1 MGRLTLSDGVFQ
13 PDPIMFW
20 NSLTHWGCSST
31 CYRITPH
38 VTNFSR
44 LRLSIEKQEGKRKYK
59 SDGGVRDARAYIRP
73 LVPRLPRKSSGAQGT
88 PEGRQRDA
96 RAYIRSL
103 AVHIVPRLPRKVR
116 WVRWGEVRWGEGR
129 WVGGEW
135 EVSGRWVGGEWEVSG
150 RWVGGEW
157 EVCGRWVWVS
167 EWGSEWVCEWGS
179 EWVSEVGSEWVSQS
193 VSESVSHSVSEWVSE
208 GVRTGG
214 REEDGAD
221 TELKTKTPHVNVGK
235 NVKWTAIWQSCWLRL
250 SAGSSDL
257 STWGVVLLTLYAR
270 HLVCFKAKLGIP
282 TTLFGMVLKIA
293 SVFGRIS

>member
-1 MGRLTLSDGVFQ
+1 M
-13 PDPIMFW
+13 
-20 NSLTHWGCSST
+20 
-31 CYRITPH
+31 
-38 VTNFSR
+38 
-44 LRLSIEKQEGKRKYK
+44 EGW
-59 SDGGVRDARAYIRP
+59 
-73 LVPRLPRKSSGAQGT
+73 GT
-88 PEGRQRDA
+88 PGRTSDPLSHACHAKAAEPKGHQRDA
-96 RAYIRSL
+96 RGMPGRTSDPWQCTLSHACH
-103 AVHIVPRLPRKVR
+103 AK
-116 WVRWGEVRWGEGR
+116 WGEWGEVRWG
-129 WVGGEW
+129 

-150 RWVGGEW
+150 RWVGGVW
-157 EVCGRWVWVS
+157 EVSVS

-193 VSESVSHSVSEWVSE
+193 VSQWVTQSVSEW
-208 GVRTGG
+208 G